1 MRMFSCRRFLAVL
14 FNLLYTTLFL
24 VSALS
29 LFPLSARAASAEMNK
44 IIKERKQVERTL
56 SDLKKQLGEYQSKL
70 KSTKKNE
77 ARSVADLKNIRKQ
90 ILVYER
96 LIKENQNLLTGL
108 DQEIDAL
115 QQELAENRK
124 NYHHVS
130 SDFQRIAIAAYKRGG
145 NRNAELIFSSHSVND
160 VVVRSRYVGFL
171 SQAVRSKVGEL
182 QSSAQQMEA
191 SRARLQQSYQEKEK
205 AMKSQ
210 QVELQGYASKKK
222 EKEAVLTS
230 LKKDKRTYANRI
242 AGVRKKQRQMQQK
255 IEALIMAQQ
264 ELIRKEQEAALRRQ
278 RLAEERRRAAAQ
290 KSGKKVT
297 EPPRGPVDFTEEELK
312 RVSANFDAGSSLPWP
327 VKNGVVVRKFG
338 SSRDKELN
346 IVTVSN
352 GIDIS
357 VPAGTPVR
365 SVSGGKVVQ
374 VAFLPTFGNV
384 VIVRHPKSYLTVYAN
399 LTKVSVTAG
408 EVIQSRQLL
417 GSSAAMPEGG
427 STVHFEI
434 WKGKVKQDPQKWLR

>member
-1 MRMFSCRRFLAVL
+1 MFSCRRFLAVL

-44 IIKERKQVERTL
+44 ILKERKQVERTL

-264 ELIRKEQEAALRRQ
+264 ELIRKEREAALRRQ

-297 EPPRGPVDFTEEELK
+297 QPARGPVDFTEEELK

>member
-1 MRMFSCRRFLAVL
+1 MRMFSGRHFPAVL
-14 FNLLYTTLFL
+14 FNLFCAAFFL
-24 VSALS
+24 VGALS
-29 LFPLSARAASAEMNK
+29 LSPLSAHAASAEMNK
-44 IIKERKQVERTL
+44 IVKERKQVERTL
-56 SDLKKQLGEYQSKL
+56 KDLKKQLGEYQSKL
-70 KSTKKNE
+70 KSTKKSE
-77 ARSVADLKNIRKQ
+77 ARSVAALKNIRKQ

-108 DQEIDAL
+108 DKEIDAL
-115 QQELAENRK
+115 QEELAENRQ
-124 NYHHVS
+124 NYQHVS
-130 SDFQRIAIAAYKRGG
+130 SDFERIAIAAYKRGG

-182 QSSAQQMEA
+182 QLSAQQMEA
-191 SRARLQQSYQEKEK
+191 SRARLQESYRQKQD

-222 EKEAVLTS
+222 QKEKVLTS

-242 AGVRKKQRQMQQK
+242 AKVRKKQRLMQKK

-264 ELIRKEQEAALRRQ
+264 ELIRKEREEALRRQ

-290 KSGKKVT
+290 KSGKKVA

-312 RVSANFDAGSSLPWP
+312 KVSANFDAGSSLPWP

-365 SVSGGKVVQ
+365 SVTGGKVVQ

-399 LTKVSVTAG
+399 LTKVSVVAG
-408 EVIQSRQLL
+408 DLIKSRQLL
-417 GSSAAMPEGG
+417 GAAAAKPEGG
-427 STVHFEI
+427 SIVHFEV

>member
-1 MRMFSCRRFLAVL
+1 MFSCRRFLAVL

-130 SDFQRIAIAAYKRGG
+130 SDFQRIAIAAYKRCG

-230 LKKDKRTYANRI
+230 IKKDKRTYANRI
-242 AGVRKKQRQMQQK
+242 AKVRRKQRLMQKK

-264 ELIRKEQEAALRRQ
+264 ELIRKEREAALRRQ

-297 EPPRGPVDFTEEELK
+297 QPARGPVDFTEEELK

-417 GSSAAMPEGG
+417 GRSAAMPEGG

>member
-1 MRMFSCRRFLAVL
+1 MRMFSCHRFLAVL

-44 IIKERKQVERTL
+44 ILKERKQVERTL

-242 AGVRKKQRQMQQK
+242 AKVRRKQRLMQKK

-264 ELIRKEQEAALRRQ
+264 ELIRKEREAALRRQ

-297 EPPRGPVDFTEEELK
+297 QPARGPVDFTEEELK

-417 GSSAAMPEGG
+417 GRSAAMPEGG